1 MRTCSCSGQL
11 TSWSFHT
18 CKFHCQNASVSLW
31 GKSAGKK
38 KTNVHFHS
46 SKVKLV
52 AFHKKDV
59 FKHTVSNPVAQDLA
73 STAGIWYRMRKIEVL
88 LLSGRGPSWD
98 LGKWRLWVLGCRRL
112 ERSLCLTNER
122 GGGRWLGSNTI
133 FLSLSHTFISFLIGC
148 FFILCFSL
156 KPFLEALNGCFEEI
170 ILNSTIGEW
179 VSRVSHMIILEV
191 DHCYMYFFNVIL
203 NGFFSF
209 LITEVVHIPY
219 KSSQWYMPL

>member
-38 KTNVHFHS
+38 NVYFHN

-59 FKHTVSNPVAQDLA
+59 FKHTVSNPVAQELA
-73 STAGIWYRMRKIEVL
+73 STAGVWYRMRKIEVL
-88 LLSGRGPSWD
+88 LLSGRGPSWE
-98 LGKWRLWVLGCRRL
+98 LGRWRPWVLGCRHL
-112 ERSLCLTNER
+112 AGSLCLTDER

-133 FLSLSHTFISFLIGC
+133 FLSLTLSSVSWLVVSSF
-148 FFILCFSL
+148 S
-156 KPFLEALNGCFEEI
+156 
-170 ILNSTIGEW
+170 
-179 VSRVSHMIILEV
+179 VS
-191 DHCYMYFFNVIL
+191 
-203 NGFFSF
+203 
-209 LITEVVHIPY
+209 P
-219 KSSQWYMPL
+219 